1 MRKLITALPDGG
13 VNALSGL
20 QGTQTVGR
28 ISAAHPATY
37 CLRFWATL
45 FLPTGHRRNATSCQL
60 LANVR
65 PFESCLNDLFRR
77 NSLCDLPGLPQQ
89 PTLRVICCFKTGATP
104 DVGLTGQGNLFHT
117 LRFTPG
123 IDGIKQLHD
132 SFRLQDRERMNEKKN
147 YTYHLIAIF
156 TVGVWGLTFISTK
169 VLIANGLSPKE
180 IFLLRFLIAYIG
192 IWFISPRKLFANNWK
207 DELWLLLGGITGGSV
222 YFLTENMALGIT
234 LATNVAFI
242 VCTAPLLTTI
252 FSLMIYKK
260 EKATRTLIGGSL
272 MALVGVAMVVYNG
285 SFVLKI
291 SPLGDFLTLLA
302 ALSWAFY
309 SLIMKKMTGRYNTIF
324 ITRKIFFYGILT
336 ILPVFLFQP
345 WQADLSLLMEP
356 SVLLNLLF
364 LGVLASLVCFAVW
377 NVVLKNLG
385 TVRASNYIYLN
396 PLFTLVG
403 SAVLLDEHL
412 TIIALIGA
420 GCIMGGVYIAGR
432 K

>member
-1 MRKLITALPDGG
+1 M
-13 VNALSGL
+13 
-20 QGTQTVGR
+20 
-28 ISAAHPATY
+28 
-37 CLRFWATL
+37 
-45 FLPTGHRRNATSCQL
+45 
-60 LANVR
+60 
-65 PFESCLNDLFRR
+65 
-77 NSLCDLPGLPQQ
+77 
-89 PTLRVICCFKTGATP
+89 
-104 DVGLTGQGNLFHT
+104 
-117 LRFTPG
+117 
-123 IDGIKQLHD
+123 
-132 SFRLQDRERMNEKKN
+132 
-147 YTYHLIAIF
+147 
-156 TVGVWGLTFISTK
+156 
-169 VLIANGLSPKE
+169 
-180 IFLLRFLIAYIG
+180 
-192 IWFISPRKLFANNWK
+192 
-207 DELWLLLGGITGGSV
+207 LLLGGITGGSV

-291 SPLGDFLTLLA
+291 SPLGDCLTLVA

-336 ILPVFLFQP
+336 TLPVFMFQP
-345 WQADLSLLMEP
+345 WKADLSLLIQP

-364 LGVLASLVCFAVW
+364 LGVVASLICFAVW

-403 SAVLLDEHL
+403 SAILLDEHL

-420 GCIMGGVYIAGR
+420 ACIMGGVYMAGKR
-432 K
+432 